1 MFSEYKDLYHHVKYF
16 HERIRNYE
24 CSYCDAKFQEKS
36 PECSTHPLKK
46 IYYKQK
52 RTNSTINKK
61 KVIGPMLFS
70 LSLSLSLSLSFKN
83 SLDSWLGQKAAV
95 QSRTEYPSRR
105 EDKVSRL
112 SQGHQHWQLLKV
124 WQVLRISALN
134 FLEIATSLC
143 EPVGW
148 SVSWSVC
155 QNILKEREVIL
166 DKCSYRSTY
175 KKYWLAYICLKV
187 SSILEF
193 YHH

>member
-1 MFSEYKDLYHHVKYF
+1 M
-16 HERIRNYE
+16 
-24 CSYCDAKFQEKS
+24 
-36 PECSTHPLKK
+36 
-46 IYYKQK
+46 
-52 RTNSTINKK
+52 
-61 KVIGPMLFS
+61 
-70 LSLSLSLSLSFKN
+70 LSLSPPLSFKN

-134 FLEIATSLC
+134 FLEVVTSLC

-148 SVSWSVC
+148 SVSWSAC

-175 KKYWLAYICLKV
+175 QKYCLAFYLSKGKQYFKILPSLKEHQILYEVNKVKKAWRFKPCHSFDVLLRKCQEWSK
-187 SSILEF
+187 
-193 YHH
+193 